1 MSEDTV
7 RAAADDVVFVESQNR
22 MDDRAIDERQVV
34 GLQGQYKLGSWRDA
48 DGNPRVF
55 TGRVQKMT
63 PHAIEIA
70 APVTGN
76 IGEWVEVHFNTLGKF
91 EGPIIR
97 VGTRAFVMRIVATA
111 DDRNKVA
118 GKMAWMANKHSPD
131 ARRHKRFTPANPHS
145 ALRQSNGAV
154 APCQIIDY
162 SVSGAGVISD
172 LEPPIG
178 AVIKLGTV
186 VGRVVRKFAGGFA
199 VEFVVLQGTQT
210 VEALISQP
218 MNEA

>member
-1 MSEDTV
+1 
-7 RAAADDVVFVESQNR
+7 
-22 MDDRAIDERQVV
+22 
-34 GLQGQYKLGSWRDA
+34 
-48 DGNPRVF
+48 
-55 TGRVQKMT
+55 
-63 PHAIEIA
+63 
-70 APVTGN
+70 
-76 IGEWVEVHFNTLGKF
+76 
-91 EGPIIR
+91 
-97 VGTRAFVMRIVATA
+97 
-111 DDRNKVA
+111 
-118 GKMAWMANKHSPD
+118 
-131 ARRHKRFTPANPHS
+131 
-145 ALRQSNGAV
+145 V